1 MPNAERSLLPDDVIL
16 RRLRTI
22 RHSSQHERNARRA
35 LSINAVATAS
45 GLSREYLHRLANGSE
60 RLGPRS
66 RLLLSQV
73 LTDL

>member
-1 MPNAERSLLPDDVIL
+1 MTAELPDEDIL

-22 RHSSQHERNARRA
+22 RHSSKHERNARRA

-45 GLSREYLHRLANGSE
+45 GLCREYLHRLANGSE

-66 RLLLSQV
+66 RRELSRV
-73 LTDL
+73 LADDL